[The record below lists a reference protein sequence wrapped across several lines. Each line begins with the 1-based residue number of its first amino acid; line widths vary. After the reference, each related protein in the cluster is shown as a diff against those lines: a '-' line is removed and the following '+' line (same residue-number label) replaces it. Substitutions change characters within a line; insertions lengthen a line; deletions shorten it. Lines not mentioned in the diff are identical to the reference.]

1 MMSINLDDETER
13 YLVKI
18 LAQEN
23 TNSSELIERLLREY
37 LESIQPKKNFLERLL
52 SSDDLNTGMLCPK
65 PSKAGTIYPRKRRGF
80 SICESR
86 FLLCVQDCGANAIPL
101 KIYISN
107 SYR

>member
-52 SSDDLNTGMLCPK
+52 SM
-65 PSKAGTIYPRKRRGF
+65 
-80 SICESR
+80 
-86 FLLCVQDCGANAIPL
+86 
-101 KIYISN
+101 
-107 SYR
+107 